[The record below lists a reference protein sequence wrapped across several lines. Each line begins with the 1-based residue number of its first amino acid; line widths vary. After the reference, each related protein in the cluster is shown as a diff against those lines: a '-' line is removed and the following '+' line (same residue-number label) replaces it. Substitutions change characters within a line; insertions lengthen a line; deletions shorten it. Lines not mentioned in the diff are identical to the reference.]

1 MRCKIGDIVIIT
13 NANEKFSYLIGK
25 ITTVIAKSDL
35 PGNDWEI
42 EVKNKEGLN
51 LHAPDNYL
59 TPIRDN
65 PGEDETLSWAPVPWA
80 PVPNKNKELE
90 KV

>member
-1 MRCKIGDIVIIT
+1 MRCKIGDVVIIT
-13 NANEKFSYLIGK
+13 NANRNFSYLIGK

-35 PGNDWEI
+35 PQSDWEI

-51 LHAPDNYL
+51 LHAPDNCL

-65 PGEDETLSWAPVPWA
+65 PGKDETLNWA
-80 PVPNKNKELE
+80 PVPNKNKKLE